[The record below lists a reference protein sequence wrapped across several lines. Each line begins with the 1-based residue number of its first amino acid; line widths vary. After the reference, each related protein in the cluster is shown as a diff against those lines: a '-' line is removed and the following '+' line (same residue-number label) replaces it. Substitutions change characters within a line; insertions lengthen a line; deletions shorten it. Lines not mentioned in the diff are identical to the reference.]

1 MKPFP
6 IHRQEEQVEEVQWI
20 ILPVVL
26 SNFFANYSS
35 QKKAKF

>member
-6 IHRQEEQVEEVQWI
+6 IHLKEEQVEEVKWI

-26 SNFFANYSS
+26 GNFFANSSS